1 VTPVI
6 PLLLVG
12 LAPTVAVLLGVG
24 KGSQIAWL
32 LCKVWLL
39 AIPLYWHLRID
50 RKEWS
55 WSTPEKG
62 GF

>member
-1 VTPVI
+1 
-6 PLLLVG
+6 VG
-12 LAPTVAVLLGVG
+12 LAPTAAVLLGVG
-24 KGSQIAWL
+24 KGSQIVWL
-32 LCKVWLL
+32 LSKVWLL